1 MPRRASSVL
10 LRHLGEFGFIERV
23 GRRVGRT
30 RPPVIRGMGDDA
42 AVVSL
47 GSGHALL
54 LTVDLLIEDIHFSR
68 ATTRMED
75 VGYKAA
81 VSNFSD
87 IAAMGA
93 TPQFALTAVA
103 APPSTPVKE
112 MDALYAGFLQAC
124 RQYGVQ
130 LLGGDTSA
138 SPRHLFLSVT
148 VTGMATGGRILTRDR
163 ASIGDEIYVTGTIG
177 DSCAGLRLIQ
187 SSSRH
192 RLPEGA
198 GPKHARFLIRRH
210 VRPTA
215 RIREGQFLIRHRLAH
230 AAIDL
235 SDGLSGDLRHLCG
248 QSRVGAEIEAASIPL
263 SPACRW
269 FAGRARQDPVQL
281 ALEGG
286 EDYEL
291 LVTVPPRERRR
302 LERLARRARVT
313 MTRIGTIRSRRFGIQ
328 LRLPSGRLRTLTP
341 SSFQHFSGGSK
352 RGAAVTPS

>member
-1 MPRRASSVL
+1 MARRASSVL

-23 GRRVGRT
+23 LRRVGPSHRAG
-30 RPPVIRGMGDDA
+30 IRGIGDDA

-47 GSGHALL
+47 GSKQALL
-54 LTVDLLIEDIHFSR
+54 LTVDLLIERIHFTR
-68 ATTRMED
+68 ATARMED

-87 IAAMGA
+87 IAAMGGV
-93 TPQFALTAVA
+93 PQFALTAVA

-112 MDALYAGFLQAC
+112 MDALYAGLLQAC
-124 RQYGVQ
+124 RRYGVR

-148 VTGMATGGRILTRDR
+148 VTGMASRDRILTRDR

-177 DSCAGLRLIQ
+177 DSCAGLRLLQ
-187 SSSRH
+187 SASRH
-192 RLPEGA
+192 RLA
-198 GPKHARFLIRRH
+198 GDAGRRHARFLIRRH

-215 RIREGQFLIRHRLAH
+215 RLRESQFLVRHRLAT

-235 SDGLSGDLRHLCG
+235 SDGLSGDLGHLCE
-248 QSRVGAEIEAASIPL
+248 QSQVGAEIEAASLPL

-269 FAGRARQDPVQL
+269 FAGRARKDPVQL

-291 LVTVPPRERRR
+291 LVTVAPGERRR

-313 MTRIGTIRSRRFGIQ
+313 MTRVGAIRPRRFGIQ
-328 LRLPSGRLRTLTP
+328 LRLASGRLRELTP
-341 SSFQHFSGGSK
+341 SSFQHFSAGSG
-352 RGAAVTPS
+352 RGRPSMPS